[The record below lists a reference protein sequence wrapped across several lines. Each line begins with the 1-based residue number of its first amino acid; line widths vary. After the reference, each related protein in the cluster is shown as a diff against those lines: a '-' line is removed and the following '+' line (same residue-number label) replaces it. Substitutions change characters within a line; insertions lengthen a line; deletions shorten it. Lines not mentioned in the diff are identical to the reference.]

1 MEAVAYDF
9 SVEARAILLSVR
21 MQMTRFKDHGIE
33 PGFVLMTAQSYD
45 VLKNTLGDEE
55 VCHNSDTDSINGL
68 PIVIC
73 EKTSAPTVT
82 ATPSSLLKAGL
93 L

>member
-1 MEAVAYDF
+1 MEAVAYDS
-9 SVEARAILLSVR
+9 SVEARAILLTAR
-21 MQMTRFKDHGIE
+21 EQMARFKDHGIE
-33 PGFVLMTAQSYD
+33 PGFVLMTANHYD
-45 VLKNTLGDEE
+45 ALKNAVGDDE

-73 EKTSAPTVT
+73 EKTVNPTVT

>member
-9 SVEARAILLSVR
+9 SIEARAMLLTVR
-21 MQMTRFKDHGIE
+21 VQMARFNDHGIE
-33 PGFVLMTAQSYD
+33 PGFVLMTANDYD
-45 VLKNTLGDEE
+45 VLKNAIGDAE

-73 EKTSAPTVT
+73 EKSTIPTVT
-82 ATPSSLLKAGL
+82 ATPSALLKAGL

>member
-9 SVEARAILLSVR
+9 PVEARAILFAVR
-21 MQMTRFKDHGIE
+21 AQMTRFQDHDIE
-33 PGFVLMTAQSYD
+33 PGFVLMTASHYD
-45 VLKNTLGDEE
+45 VLKNAIGDEE

-73 EKTSAPTVT
+73 EKTANPTVT

>member
-1 MEAVAYDF
+1 MQAVICDF
-9 SVEARAILLSVR
+9 SVEARAMLLAVR
-21 MQMTRFKDHGIE
+21 VQMTRFKDHDIE
-33 PGFVLMTAQSYD
+33 PGFVLMNTVDYD
-45 VLKNTLGDEE
+45 ILKLAVGDDE

-73 EKTSAPTVT
+73 EKTQKPTVT

>member
-1 MEAVAYDF
+1 MEALAQDF

-21 MQMTRFKDHGIE
+21 TQMARFKDHNIE
-33 PGFVLMTAQSYD
+33 PGYVLMKAEDYD
-45 VLKNTLGDEE
+45 TLKEAVGDDY

-73 EKTSAPTVT
+73 EKSATPTVT
-82 ATPSSLLKAGL
+82 ATPSTLLKAGL

>member
-9 SVEARAILLSVR
+9 TVEARAILFAVR
-21 MQMTRFKDHGIE
+21 AQMARFTEHKIE
-33 PGFVLMTAQSYD
+33 PGFVLMTANHYEI
-45 VLKNTLGDEE
+45 LKKAVGDDE
-55 VCHNSDTDSINGL
+55 VCHNTDTNSINGL

-73 EKTSAPTVT
+73 EKSEKPTVT

>member
-1 MEAVAYDF
+1 MEAVAYDY
-9 SVEARAILLSVR
+9 SVEARAILFSVR
-21 MQMTRFKDHGIE
+21 EQMARFQDHGIE
-33 PGFVLMTAQSYD
+33 PGFVLMTADSYL
-45 VLKNTLGDEE
+45 VLKNALGDAD

-73 EKTSAPTVT
+73 EKTGAPTVT

>member
-1 MEAVAYDF
+1 MQAAVYDF
-9 SVEARAILLSVR
+9 SVEARAILFSVR
-21 MQMTRFKDHGIE
+21 TQMARFTEHGIE
-33 PGFVLMTAQSYD
+33 PGFVLMAATDYD
-45 VLKNTLGDEE
+45 VLKRAIGDDE
-55 VCHNSDTDSINGL
+55 VCHNSDTNSINGL

-73 EKTSAPTVT
+73 EKTNKPTVS

>member
-1 MEAVAYDF
+1 MEAVADF
-9 SVEARAILLSVR
+9 AIEARAILFSVR
-21 MQMTRFKDHGIE
+21 DQMALFKDHYIE
-33 PGFVLMTAQSYD
+33 PGFVLMKSRDYD
-45 VLKNTLGDEE
+45 VLKGANGDDY

-73 EKTSAPTVT
+73 EKTGKPTVT
-82 ATPSSLLKAGL
+82 AIPSSLLKAGL

>member
-1 MEAVAYDF
+1 MEAVAEKF
-9 SVEARAILLSVR
+9 SIEARAILFSARV
-21 MQMTRFKDHGIE
+21 QMTRFKDHGIE
-33 PGFVLMTAQSYD
+33 PGFVLMTTKDYD
-45 VLKNTLGDEE
+45 VLKNAVGDSE

-73 EKTSAPTVT
+73 EKSTMPTVT
-82 ATPSSLLKAGL
+82 ARPSSLLKAGL